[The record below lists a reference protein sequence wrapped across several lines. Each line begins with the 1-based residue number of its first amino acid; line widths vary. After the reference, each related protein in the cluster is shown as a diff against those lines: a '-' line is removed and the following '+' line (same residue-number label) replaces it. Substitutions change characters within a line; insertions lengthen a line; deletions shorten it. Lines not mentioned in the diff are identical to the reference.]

1 MGNWAKLYVQIF
13 LAKIHQMKG
22 VFMDDYVYDEFSFNF
37 PAIAKKV
44 VDCYSIGRDELI
56 LKLSDGEVYSYDNN
70 NKSLRILPP
79 DSNSL
84 TEEECRR
91 EFAIR
96 LRRMMLIKGMTQV
109 QLSDV
114 TGIQQ
119 YLISDYMKGKRTPGF
134 YNLDKMA
141 KALDCSID
149 ELRYH

>member
-1 MGNWAKLYVQIF
+1 
-13 LAKIHQMKG
+13 
-22 VFMDDYVYDEFSFNF
+22 MDDYVYDEFSFNF
-37 PAIAKKV
+37 PSIARQATSYHHIS
-44 VDCYSIGRDELI
+44 DIELI
-56 LKLSDGEVYSYDNN
+56 IKLENGEVVSYENI
-70 NKSLRILPP
+70 NKSLRILP

-96 LRRMMLIKGMTQV
+96 LKLMMAVRGMSQTK
-109 QLSDV
+109 LSEA

-119 YLISDYMKGKRTPGF
+119 HMISDYTKGKRTPGF
-134 YNLDKMA
+134 YNLDKIA